1 MGVDEGGE
9 LPDVAIDAAVGA
21 DAALDF
27 LSMWA
32 WAEAAEEG
40 FSVATSGGG
49 GGGGGA
55 GW

>member
-9 LPDVAIDAAVGA
+9 LPDVAVDAAIGA
-21 DAALDF
+21 DAALEF
-27 LSMWA
+27 LGLWTGS
-32 WAEAAEEG
+32 EAAEEG
-40 FSVATSGGG
+40 FFVAASGGG